1 MAPTVNDR
9 TAVLSRDGWEWLYD
23 NGVVLPRMAG
33 GETPPAP
40 APVTEPPQDPPQN
53 DPVDPPEDPPE
64 NEAVTKAYAKLRE
77 AEGRE
82 RKLKADLDKSQRK
95 DMDEN
100 ERLKAELEDARM
112 ESAGL
117 SERLDEIDREK
128 TVSAVATRLKFRNPA
143 LAARLVSKDAGDDKA
158 IEAEL
163 KAILKDSPELAAR
176 TTPPPPVNDG
186 GGAGN
191 TGSTSG
197 RMNDLIRRSAGRAPA
212 GS

>member
-9 TAVLSRDGWEWLYD
+9 TAVLSRDGQWWLYD

-33 GETPPAP
+33 GETQDTT
-40 APVTEPPQDPPQN
+40 TETSTETEGETEETDSTST
-53 DPVDPPEDPPE
+53 ETPPE
-64 NEAVTKAYAKLRE
+64 NDAVTKAYAKLRE

-82 RKLKADLDKSQRK
+82 RKLKADLDKASRK

-100 ERLKAELEDARM
+100 ERLKAELDDARM

-117 SERLDEIDREK
+117 TERLDEIDREK

-158 IEAEL
+158 IETEL
-163 KAILKDSPELAAR
+163 KAVLKDSPELAAR
-176 TTPPPPVNDG
+176 TTPPPPVNDSG
-186 GGAGN
+186 GTEN
-191 TGSTSG
+191 SGSTSG

>member
-9 TAVLSRDGWEWLYD
+9 TAVLSRDGQWWLYD
-23 NGVVLPRMAG
+23 DGVVLPRMAG

-40 APVTEPPQDPPQN
+40 VIENDPSPDPPEN
-53 DPVDPPEDPPE
+53 DPAPDPPEDPPE

-77 AEGRE
+77 AESRE
-82 RKLKADLDKSQRK
+82 RKLKVDLDKAQRK

-100 ERLKAELEDARM
+100 ERLKAELEDARL

-163 KAILKDSPELAAR
+163 KAVLKDSPELAAR
-176 TTPPPPVNDG
+176 TTPPPPVNDSS
-186 GGAGN
+186 GN
-191 TGSTSG
+191 NSGSTSG

>member
-1 MAPTVNDR
+1 
-9 TAVLSRDGWEWLYD
+9 
-23 NGVVLPRMAG
+23 MAG

-40 APVTEPPQDPPQN
+40 PVENDPPQDPPQN
-53 DPVDPPEDPPE
+53 DPADPPENDPPE
-64 NEAVTKAYAKLRE
+64 NEAVTKAYEKLRE

-82 RKLKADLDKSQRK
+82 RKLKASLDKAQRK

-163 KAILKDSPELAAR
+163 KAVLKDSPELAAR
-176 TTPPPPVNDG
+176 TTPPPPVNDSG
-186 GGAGN
+186 GTGN
-191 TGSTSG
+191 SGSTSG